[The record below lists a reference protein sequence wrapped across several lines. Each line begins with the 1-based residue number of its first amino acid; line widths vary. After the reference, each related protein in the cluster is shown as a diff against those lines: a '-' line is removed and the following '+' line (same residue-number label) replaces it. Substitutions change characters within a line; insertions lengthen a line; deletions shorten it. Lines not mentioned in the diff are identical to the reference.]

1 MKVYIYCITLL
12 PLSKWF
18 CYYYYPKQYQVYFIN
33 NLSIF
38 QTVDNAI
45 NKTNKNK
52 MSGRPNSNIYSHK
65 HMVLCDINPNSSN
78 KDSVKFVTHE
88 DFVLCDIDP
97 ARGGVRT
104 VETDRRFSRLVDL
117 HPGQMFAHFHAKIN
131 RAFESSTFNLSS
143 TTSCSWVSALCLRT
157 RTLNLQ
163 NFCRYKRHLFY
174 FWNFH
179 LCVLIVD

>member
-1 MKVYIYCITLL
+1 
-12 PLSKWF
+12 
-18 CYYYYPKQYQVYFIN
+18 
-33 NLSIF
+33 
-38 QTVDNAI
+38 
-45 NKTNKNK
+45 

-65 HMVLCDINPNSSN
+65 HMVLCDINPNST

-131 RAFESSTFNLSS
+131 RAFESSTFNLSPS
-143 TTSCSWVSALCLRT
+143 TSCS
-157 RTLNLQ
+157 
-163 NFCRYKRHLFY
+163 
-174 FWNFH
+174 
-179 LCVLIVD
+179 

>member
-1 MKVYIYCITLL
+1 
-12 PLSKWF
+12 
-18 CYYYYPKQYQVYFIN
+18 
-33 NLSIF
+33 
-38 QTVDNAI
+38 
-45 NKTNKNK
+45 

-65 HMVLCDINPNSSN
+65 HMVLCDINPNST

-131 RAFESSTFNLSS
+131 RAFESSTFNLSPS
-143 TTSCSWVSALCLRT
+143 TSCSWAHHCTAPGLEPETC
-157 RTLNLQ
+157 Q
-163 NFCRYKRHLFY
+163 Y
-174 FWNFH
+174 FAGIKDTVFSSTNAFFMTWF
-179 LCVLIVD
+179 